1 LIGSSPRI
9 GKAAELR
16 NAFDRARA
24 IPFSSQAVERMES
37 LIGVRICGDSYAIRV
52 SEISG
57 LANARKIVELPS
69 AIPELLG
76 VAGVR
81 GVLVPVYSLSALL
94 GYNAEAVQ
102 GRWLVLCG
110 TEEPIGLAFNDF
122 EGYVTVP
129 SAQVYAAAQNDV
141 ARTHA
146 KHVVRTAQMVRAVV
160 SIPLIRELIQARCGT
175 KDESKER

>member
-1 LIGSSPRI
+1 MDSSSGRDN
-9 GKAAELR
+9 AAELR

-37 LIGVRICGDSYAIRV
+37 LLGVRVCGDAYAIRI

-57 LANARKIVELPS
+57 LANARKVVELPS

-94 GYNAEAVQ
+94 GYNAEAAQ

-110 TEEPIGLAFNDF
+110 TEEPVGLALNDF
-122 EGYVTVP
+122 EGYVMVS
-129 SAQVYAAAQNDV
+129 SAKIYNAEPTDV
-141 ARTHA
+141 AHTHA
-146 KHVVRTAQMVRAVV
+146 KHVVHTADRVRAVI
-160 SIPLIRELIQARCGT
+160 SIPRIREMIQTRCRT

>member
-1 LIGSSPRI
+1 LIDSSPVMD
-9 GKAAELR
+9 KAAELR
-16 NAFDRARA
+16 NAFDGARA

-37 LIGVRICGDSYAIRV
+37 LLGVRVCGDAYAIRV

-57 LANARKIVELPS
+57 LANARRIVELPS

-81 GVLVPVYSLSALL
+81 GVLIPVYSLAALL

-110 TEEPIGLAFNDF
+110 TEEPVGLAFNDF
-122 EGYVTVP
+122 EGYVMV
-129 SAQVYAAAQNDV
+129 SSEQVYNAEPNDV

-146 KHVVRTAQMVRAVV
+146 KHVVRTADMVRAVI
-160 SIPLIRELIQARCGT
+160 SIPLIRELIQTRCGT
-175 KDESKER
+175 KDEAKER

>member
-1 LIGSSPRI
+1 MIDSSPCLDQAGGMR
-9 GKAAELR
+9 E
-16 NAFDRARA
+16 AFDRARA

-37 LIGVRICGDSYAIRV
+37 LLGVRVCGDAYAIRV

-57 LANARKIVELPS
+57 LANARKIVEFPS
-69 AIPELLG
+69 AVPELLG

-81 GVLVPVYSLSALL
+81 GVLVPVYSLAALL
-94 GYNAEAVQ
+94 GYNEEAVQ
-102 GRWLVLCG
+102 GRWLALCG
-110 TEEPIGLAFNDF
+110 TEEPVGLAFNDF
-122 EGYVTVP
+122 EGHVMV
-129 SAQVYAAAQNDV
+129 SSEQVYNAEPNDV

-160 SIPLIRELIQARCGT
+160 SIPLIRELIQARCGK